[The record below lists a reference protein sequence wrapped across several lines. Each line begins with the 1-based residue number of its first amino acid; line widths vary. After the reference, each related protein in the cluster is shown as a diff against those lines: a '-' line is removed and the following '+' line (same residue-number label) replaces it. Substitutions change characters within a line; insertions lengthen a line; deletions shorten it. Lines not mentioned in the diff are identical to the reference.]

1 MSTPHRADPMTA
13 LHTDPFRTHLPKTGI
28 YVRALNT
35 DGTWDAVD
43 IAHLHRDSLDT
54 WLRSRT
60 IDWPIGVVMA
70 LLGHRREG

>member
-1 MSTPHRADPMTA
+1 MTA
-13 LHTDPFRTHLPKTGI
+13 LHTDPSRTHLPETGI

-60 IDWPIGVVMA
+60 IDWPIGVVMS
-70 LLGHRREG
+70 LLGHRQEN